1 MDSLKPSRLCHF
13 ALNIYTEYLNPTIGT
28 EQQDAPLSAAER
40 AAQDLDVG
48 AVMGRFVTTI
58 PTLQTAVFSVQVPRD
73 VLRTRKAT
81 LADGRIQFEEVRRTL

>member
-1 MDSLKPSRLCHF
+1 MDSLKHSRLCHF
-13 ALNIYTEYLNPTIGT
+13 VLNIYTEYLNPTTGA
-28 EQQDAPLSAAER
+28 EQQDVPFSAAER
-40 AAQDLDVG
+40 AAQDLNVE
-48 AVMGRFVTTI
+48 AVMVRFVTAI

>member
-1 MDSLKPSRLCHF
+1 MDSLKRSRLRHF

-40 AAQDLDVG
+40 AVQDLDVE

-73 VLRTRKAT
+73 TLRTRKAT
-81 LADGRIQFEEVRRTL
+81 LKNGRVLFEDLRRTL